1 MFKATLVL
9 SAALISATAVAEEQK
24 KPWEVEVDLGVIS
37 TSGNTDATS
46 VHAKLN
52 AKQNL
57 EKWRNQ
63 YILSALFK
71 NDEVLQ
77 DDNTKV
83 KEKTAERY
91 LASAKSAYSL
101 SGSDKSYL
109 FGFVSHTYD
118 LFGSY
123 KTYTTAAIGYGDW
136 LYSTPTL
143 TWFLEAGPGY
153 FKGEK
158 VLPSGDVNNPYV
170 YEDEQGAL
178 LRVATELEW
187 KFSQTAAFKQ
197 VLSVESGSDNT
208 RTLSESSVS
217 ASITNSMQMKFAFAV
232 ASDTKVAEDKEKLET
247 ITSATLVYKF

>member
-1 MFKATLVL
+1 MLKTTLALATVLV
-9 SAALISATAVAEEQK
+9 SSTVAAQET
-24 KPWEVEVDLGVIS
+24 KPWEVEIDLGAIS

-46 VHAKLN
+46 VHAKLD
-52 AKQNL
+52 AKQNFD
-57 EKWRNQ
+57 KWKNQ
-63 YILSALFK
+63 YILSSLFK

-91 LASAKSAYSL
+91 LGSAKSAYML
-101 SGSDKSYL
+101 SEAEKSYL

-118 LFGSY
+118 KFGSY
-123 KTYTTAAIGYGDW
+123 KTYTTAAVGYGDW

-153 FKGEK
+153 FTGEK
-158 VLPSGDVNNPYV
+158 VLQSEDIDNPYI
-170 YEDEQGAL
+170 YETEEGAL

-197 VLSVESGSDNT
+197 VISVETGSDNT
-208 RTLSESSVS
+208 RTLSESSVA
-217 ASITNSMQMKFAFAV
+217 ASISNSMQMKFAFAV
-232 ASDTKVAEDKEKLET
+232 ASDTKVADDKEKRDT